1 MKEEFILEATARDV
15 KGKGASRRLRHLE
28 ARVPAI
34 IYGDGKEPAMIS
46 VEHKALVKHLEQEAF
61 YSQIIAI
68 RVGKTSEAVILK
80 DLQRHPSKPVVL
92 HADFLRVSK
101 SKKITV
107 NVPLHFVNEE
117 TCIGVK
123 QGGGSILR
131 NMTQLEVIC
140 LPKDLPEFIEVDV
153 QGVEVGQ
160 TLHISDLTLPEG
172 VESVSLSHG
181 GDHDLPV
188 ITVNK
193 PRGGSSDEGDA
204 EAESEEA

>member
-34 IYGDGKEPAMIS
+34 IYGDNKEPAMIS
-46 VEHKALVKHLEQEAF
+46 VEHKALVKHLEQESF

-68 RVGKTSEAVILK
+68 RVGKKSEAVILK
-80 DLQRHPSKPVVL
+80 DLQRHPSKPLVL

-107 NVPLHFVNEE
+107 NVPVHFLNEE
-117 TCIGVK
+117 TCVGVK

-131 NMTQLEVIC
+131 NMTELEVSC
-140 LPKDLPEFIEVDV
+140 LPNDLPEFIEVDV
-153 QGVEVGQ
+153 QDVEVGQ
-160 TLHISDLTLPEG
+160 TLHISDLTLPKG

-188 ITVNK
+188 VTVNK
-193 PRGGSSDEGDA
+193 PRGGSSDDDA
-204 EAESEEA
+204 EAENEEA